1 MRYHL
6 FCRSMYKH
14 KFLHGNF
21 NVDYVSK
28 AVNKQDEKMLDHLSY
43 SKYIVE
49 TLECFMASS
58 DPIISEDHVP
68 EINEIATKAKFLEC
82 FLYTPMSSSDRQK
95 LTKMVWSC
103 IVILV
108 SFVSGSVYYYVN
120 VVCILYC
127 LN

>member
-1 MRYHL
+1 
-6 FCRSMYKH
+6 MYKY

-68 EINEIATKAKFLEC
+68 EINEITTKAKFSQC

-103 IVILV
+103 IAIPV

-120 VVCILYC
+120 VVCILNC
-127 LN
+127 FN